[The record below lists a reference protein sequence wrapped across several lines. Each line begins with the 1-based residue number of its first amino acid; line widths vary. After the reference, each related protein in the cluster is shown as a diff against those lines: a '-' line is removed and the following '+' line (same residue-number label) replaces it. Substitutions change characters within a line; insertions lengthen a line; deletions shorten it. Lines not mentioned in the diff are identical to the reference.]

1 LRGGGR
7 RGTGGRYA
15 WLLALILLLTAIKGV
30 LWSAAVPLWQGPD
43 ENRHFATIQYIAE
56 HGRLPDEDDLYH
68 DDENVLAGELT
79 EVSRLWYNPEQRQTF
94 GPGDEGPNEAAL
106 AALDPSLRTS
116 TERGKVTLA
125 LHLPPLYY
133 LMGVPLY
140 LLARGGDILARVFA
154 VRQLSV
160 GMAVGAV
167 ALAAAIARQVFP
179 QRRAMWATVPLLVSF
194 QPMFTLSTSTVNTD
208 ALLILAFCALIY
220 LSIRVLKKR
229 MTAGLAAAMGVCL
242 AAGLLTKPFILA
254 IAVPLAVV
262 LAWDVTRA
270 IRLGAGLRRTLLC
283 WGGMAAAVALLWG
296 PWVWHSARLGNNP
309 FYANPIRT
317 GQLVVEHP
325 FYDYRLGQ
333 YLVDYGRSLLGGT
346 WATLWGYFGWLETPL
361 DPTVYRV
368 LYVVCALALVGLGV
382 DVARKVRARAWD
394 AELGLLGF
402 LALVGLSMVGTL
414 GAINYYSWRARGV
427 GGGIQGRYYLG
438 AVVPLAVLLA
448 AGLTN
453 GLPARWRPV
462 GQWLLSWAA
471 ILLHA
476 VAFFQVLLPRYY
488 L

>member
-1 LRGGGR
+1 
-7 RGTGGRYA
+7 
-15 WLLALILLLTAIKGV
+15 
-30 LWSAAVPLWQGPD
+30 
-43 ENRHFATIQYIAE
+43 
-56 HGRLPDEDDLYH
+56 
-68 DDENVLAGELT
+68 
-79 EVSRLWYNPEQRQTF
+79 
-94 GPGDEGPNEAAL
+94 
-106 AALDPSLRTS
+106 
-116 TERGKVTLA
+116 
-125 LHLPPLYY
+125 
-133 LMGVPLY
+133 
-140 LLARGGDILARVFA
+140 
-154 VRQLSV
+154 
-160 GMAVGAV
+160 MAVGAV

-208 ALLILAFCALIY
+208 ALLILVFCALIT
-220 LSIRVLKKR
+220 LSIRVLKTR
-229 MTAGLAAAMGVCL
+229 MTPGLAAAMGVCL

-254 IAVPLAVV
+254 IAVPLAGVF
-262 LAWDVTRA
+262 AWDLARA
-270 IRLGAGLRRTLLC
+270 KRLGTGAWRALLC
-283 WGGMAAAVALLWG
+283 WSGMAVLVALLWG

-309 FYANPIRT
+309 FYANPIRA
-317 GQLVVEHP
+317 GQLVVERP

-361 DPTVYRV
+361 DPTLYRI

-382 DVARKVRARAWD
+382 DVARKVRARSWD

-438 AVVPLAVLLA
+438 AIVPLVVLLA

-453 GLPARWRPV
+453 GLPERWRPV
-462 GQWLLSWAA
+462 GQWLLCWAA
-471 ILLHA
+471 VVLHA
-476 VAFFQVLLPRYY
+476 VAFLQVLLPRYY